1 MKPTLNIIWT
11 VVILVMM
18 NNAVAQEENDTDH
31 NETIW
36 FSTSTSALLNLSS
49 TELATQ
55 HINRGIRLAQQ
66 AMQEEL
72 NDSDQLIAN
81 HNLCVG
87 YLSAGE
93 TDAAKPY
100 CTRAA
105 EIAQQPLNIVK
116 VRGAYF
122 LSAKMI
128 PGNTLK
134 INSLYQVVLSNIEHQ
149 DSNLPLSLAK
159 K

>member
-1 MKPTLNIIWT
+1 MKPTLNTIWT
-11 VVILVMM
+11 VIMLVMM
-18 NNAVAQEENDTDH
+18 NNGVAQEINNTDH

-36 FSTSTSALLNLSS
+36 FSTSTSALLNRSS

-55 HINRGIRLAQQ
+55 HINRGIRLARQ

-93 TDAAKPY
+93 TDTAKPY

-105 EIAQQPLNIVK
+105 EIAKQPLNIIK

-122 LSAKMI
+122 LSEKMI
-128 PGNTLK
+128 PGTTQK
-134 INSLYQVVLSNIEHQ
+134 INSLYQVVLSNIENQ
-149 DSNLPLSLAK
+149 DSNSPLSLAK